1 MLTACYRSVYFNPAK
16 TAGAMFEAD
25 LFCLIGVLFSA
36 VISLSSSFSI
46 RLFEDDPDYQWIG
59 DCLGFIWVAA
69 AMSIIAWA
77 KVWVNKPSFNTATSM
92 TSIILFIV

>member
-25 LFCLIGVLFSA
+25 LFCFIGVLFSA
-36 VISLSSSFSI
+36 IITLSSSFSI
-46 RLFEDDPDYQWIG
+46 HLFEDDSELQWIG
-59 DCLGFIWVAA
+59 DCLVFIWVAS
-69 AMSIIAWA
+69 AMSIVAWA
-77 KVWVNKPSFNTATSM
+77 KVWMNKPSFNTATSM